1 MQLRLSC
8 LARRLAPPVL
18 AAAALAAAPP
28 PAAHAELKVCN
39 QTLSLYNIAVGYFSG
54 ERFYTEGWWT
64 LPANACV
71 RPIKG
76 DLDNQFYYFFAMD
89 LYGNDA
95 TKGDKPFCANVNKS
109 FRVPTP
115 IADLDRPACW
125 VRGYQQVNF
134 QEIDTGGN
142 ATSWTVFVTQGG
154 GGE

>member
-1 MQLRLSC
+1 M
-8 LARRLAPPVL
+8 L
-18 AAAALAAAPP
+18 AAAAVAAAP
-28 PAAHAELKVCN
+28 PAAHADLKVCN
-39 QTLSLYNIAVGYFSG
+39 QTLSFYNIAVGYFSG

-64 LPANACV
+64 LAANACV

-76 DLDNQFYYFFAMD
+76 DLDNRYYYFFAMD
-89 LYGNDA
+89 IYGNDA
-95 TKGDKPFCANVNKS
+95 TKGDKPFCVKDDKS

-115 IADLDRPACW
+115 ITDLAHPACW

-154 GGE
+154 AGEE